1 MQCVR
6 QFARCT
12 GPLRGPGR
20 QSRKDVESNA
30 DLETPAKMAKA
41 KAKAKMTKVARVRA
55 SGPRTSEE
63 LRQDGMGGRPPGF
76 TYFNGATPWGLLK
89 NPLLTS

>member
-1 MQCVR
+1 MR

-41 KAKAKMTKVARVRA
+41 KARMAKVARVRA
-55 SGPRTSEE
+55 SGPRASEE
-63 LRQDGMGGRPPGF
+63 LRQDGMGGRPPRLHIF
-76 TYFNGATPWGLLK
+76 
-89 NPLLTS
+89 